1 MAEPEIL
8 TSALF
13 YLELKLD
20 GSKDSVDAIFL
31 DCKGFKSSQEVI
43 EIAEVTPNKWGR
55 YQRRGQSD
63 QMDESKATS
72 AGQIVRTKIPGNVK
86 VNNITLRR
94 GMSIS
99 RALWNWFEDVQRGN
113 WDKQRRNGSLT
124 IYNQK
129 REAQA
134 RFEFERAW
142 PTNYNITDL
151 SASSNDYEIEEL
163 ELACEAFKRVE
174 TG

>member
-1 MAEPEIL
+1 MAEQQEIL

-20 GSKDSVDAIFL
+20 GSKDSVDAVFM
-31 DCKGFKSSQEVI
+31 DCKGFKSTQEVI

-55 YQRRGQSD
+55 VERGKTEAQA
-63 QMDESKATS
+63 KVKNP
-72 AGQIVRTKIPGNVK
+72 GQLVKSKIPGNVK

-94 GMSIS
+94 GLSIS
-99 RALWNWFEDVQRGN
+99 KTLWLWFEDVQRGN
-113 WDKQRRNGSLT
+113 WDLQRRNGSLT

-142 PTNYNITDL
+142 PTTYTITDL

-163 ELACEAFKRVE
+163 ELVCEAFKRVDPPKK
-174 TG
+174 